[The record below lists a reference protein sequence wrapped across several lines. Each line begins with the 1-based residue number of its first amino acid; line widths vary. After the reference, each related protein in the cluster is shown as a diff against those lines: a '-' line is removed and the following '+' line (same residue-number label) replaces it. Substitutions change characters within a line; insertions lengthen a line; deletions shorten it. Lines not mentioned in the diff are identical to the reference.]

1 MFRGR
6 RSADEERVDAIRRLF
21 ARAGSM
27 ISRVFEV
34 LFVKGS
40 GRRRP

>member
-1 MFRGR
+1 M
-6 RSADEERVDAIRRLF
+6 DAIRRLF
-21 ARAGSM
+21 AHAGSM
-27 ISRVFEV
+27 ISRLFEI